1 MSEDN
6 MKFPKLHGRTYGQYF
21 ANHRVMK
28 TAAVILAAVYCAA
41 GTLTASAQQEPSL
54 FSKKNLVAWCI
65 VPFDKMKRTPARR
78 AEMLKELGITQLA
91 YDWRQEH
98 LPSMAEEIRTLR
110 KNHIKL
116 KAVWFWVDGHGDRI
130 VDEAGEFV
138 LKTLEENDVR
148 TELWLSF
155 NDGFFAGLT
164 DGEKLDKAVK
174 AIDILHRKAADI
186 GCSLQLYNHGGW
198 FGEPEN
204 QVRIIES
211 LAAPDIGIVY
221 NFHHG
226 HDQIQDFP
234 RLLKI
239 MKPYLTTVNINGMR
253 KEGPMILPVGQGDE
267 ELAMLKALK
276 ASGFKGT
283 IGILSHTDEE
293 DAKVVLR
300 RNLEGLKSLL
310 TQMGETQAL
319 STY

>member
-1 MSEDN
+1 MSEDKMN
-6 MKFPKLHGRTYGQYF
+6 VPRLHGRTPGRSP
-21 ANHRVMK
+21 ATHAGMKAGVVMLIAIFC
-28 TAAVILAAVYCAA
+28 AAVPPVH
-41 GTLTASAQQEPSL
+41 AQEDPPL

-65 VPFDKMKRTPARR
+65 VPFDKMKRTPAQR
-78 AEMLKELGITQLA
+78 AGMLKELGITQLA

-110 KNHIKL
+110 TNHIKL
-116 KAVWFWVDGHGDRI
+116 KAVWFWVDGREDKI
-130 VDEAGEFV
+130 IDEAGEFV

-155 NDGFFAGLT
+155 AEGFFAGLT
-164 DGEKLDKAVK
+164 DGEKLDKAAKVV
-174 AIDILHRKAADI
+174 DVLHRKAADI

-211 LAAPDIGIVY
+211 LAALDIGIVY

-226 HDQIQDFP
+226 HDQIGNFP
-234 RLLKI
+234 RLLDI

-253 KEGPMILPVGQGDE
+253 KEGPMILPVGQGTE

-276 ASGFKGT
+276 ASGFKGS
-283 IGILSHTDEE
+283 IGILSHTDDE

-300 RNLEGLKSLL
+300 RNLDGLKSLL
-310 TQMGETQAL
+310 TRMGEAKAL

>member
-1 MSEDN
+1 
-6 MKFPKLHGRTYGQYF
+6 
-21 ANHRVMK
+21 
-28 TAAVILAAVYCAA
+28 I
-41 GTLTASAQQEPSL
+41 
-54 FSKKNLVAWCI
+54 I
-65 VPFDKMKRTPARR
+65 
-78 AEMLKELGITQLA
+78 
-91 YDWRQEH
+91 
-98 LPSMAEEIRTLR
+98 
-110 KNHIKL
+110 
-116 KAVWFWVDGHGDRI
+116 
-130 VDEAGEFV
+130 DEAGEFV

-164 DGEKLDKAVK
+164 DAEKLDKAVK
-174 AIDILHRKAADI
+174 AIDVLHRKAADI

-204 QVRIIES
+204 QVRIIKS
-211 LAAPDIGIVY
+211 LGAGDIGIVY

-226 HDQIQDFP
+226 HDQVQDFP

-310 TQMGETQAL
+310 TKMGETQAL